1 MESPIV
7 KVENT
12 SVIRTTLGSTSSRR
26 VAIKSL
32 PTSALFSGNKVFEG
46 YLSYDQRVR
55 LSLARARAL
64 VHAYNLTVDDIASL
78 NQPFWDLHQDPAM
91 AMDTGA
97 GTLVTIQINLAAGT
111 LVKHAI
117 DSPETSKLLDD
128 VLAFR
133 VLAHYCLT
141 EVAHG
146 LDAINIETTATLLPD
161 GGFELHTPHPG
172 AAKIMPPTSPC
183 GLAAIGVVFAKLIAK
198 GRDYGIRAFV
208 LPFNNGKCM
217 MPGITS
223 KLLPPREGAP
233 PVYHSITSFN
243 NVKLP
248 SWALLGP
255 VGSQSED
262 KALVRANHLST
273 IWRTSVGG
281 LALGVSMI
289 PAIERSAYIAGRYSQ
304 RRTVGVPNA
313 PRIQILSFRTQ
324 HAPILV
330 ALAQSFV
337 AREFLK
343 VTLANFRNEK
353 SDLAVRMAW
362 ATILK
367 ATLVDHGKIATSV
380 LASRMGAQGLFAHN
394 EICSLHTSI
403 LGLSVAEGDVLGL
416 CIRLVSELLQERY
429 HIPKSTD
436 RSSLLARHEEALFAE
451 NQAILRQ
458 AGGHRSADF
467 NNLVLPKSELI
478 VRSIGHRMA
487 YDAAVAAK
495 LDSRIIDL
503 YLASAV
509 KLDMGW
515 YAEHTNFGSARQD
528 AMENAAVSAALPCL
542 DEWLERTGAEPY
554 CQVPIL
560 TDANWKFFV
569 DGLREYSSAPYP
581 TSSVQYALPT
591 LAKL

>member
-1 MESPIV
+1 MENPIV
-7 KVENT
+7 QIDRST
-12 SVIRTTLGSTSSRR
+12 PPATLLSSPSRR
-26 VAIKSL
+26 DAVKSL
-32 PTSALFSGNKVFEG
+32 PTSPLFSGNKVFEG

-55 LSLARARAL
+55 LSLARAKAL
-64 VHAYNLTVDDIASL
+64 VHAYKLTIDDIANL
-78 NQPFWDLHQDPAM
+78 NQPFWDLHTDPAM

-111 LVKHAI
+111 LVKHVRDHPTIAQ
-117 DSPETSKLLDD
+117 LVDD
-128 VLAFR
+128 VLTFR

-146 LDAINIETTATLLPD
+146 LDAINIETTATLLQD
-161 GGFELHTPHPG
+161 GRFDLHSPNPG

-183 GLAAIGVVFAKLIAK
+183 GIPAIGVIFAKLIVK
-198 GRDYGIRAFV
+198 GHDYGIRPFV
-208 LPFNNGKCM
+208 LPFNDGKSM
-217 MPGITS
+217 MPGITA
-223 KLLPPREGAP
+223 KLMPPREGAP

-243 NVKLP
+243 HVKLP
-248 SWALLGP
+248 SYALLGP
-255 VGSQSED
+255 VGSKSAD
-262 KALVRANHLST
+262 RALVRANHIST
-273 IWRTSVGG
+273 IWRTAVGG
-281 LALGVSMI
+281 LALGASMI
-289 PAIERSAYIAGRYSQ
+289 PAIERAGYIAGRYSQ

-313 PRIQILSFRTQ
+313 PRVQILSFRTQ

-337 AREFLK
+337 AKEFLK
-343 VTLANFRNEK
+343 VTLVNFKNEE

-362 ATILK
+362 GTILK

-380 LASRMGAQGLFAHN
+380 LSSRMGAQGLFAHN

-429 HIPKSTD
+429 HIPKSTNPT
-436 RSSLLARHEEALFAE
+436 SLLAQHEDGLMAE

-487 YDAAVAAK
+487 YDAAVAAG
-495 LDSRIIDL
+495 LDARITDL

-509 KLDMGW
+509 KLDGGW
-515 YAEHTNFGSARQD
+515 YAEHTDFGSARQD
-528 AMENAAVSAALPCL
+528 AAENAAIKAALPCL
-542 DEWLERTGAEPY
+542 DEWLVRTGAERY

-581 TSSVQYALPT
+581 TSSVPYALPT

>member
-1 MESPIV
+1 MENPTVQIDSQVLP
-7 KVENT
+7 
-12 SVIRTTLGSTSSRR
+12 TTFLPSISRR
-26 VAIKSL
+26 DAIKAL
-32 PTSALFSGNKVFEG
+32 PTSPLFSGNKVFEG

-55 LSLARARAL
+55 LSLARAKAL
-64 VHAYNLTVDDIASL
+64 VHAYNLTIDDIANL
-78 NQPFWDLHQDPAM
+78 NQPFWDLHTDPAM

-111 LVKHAI
+111 LVKHARDHPAI
-117 DSPETSKLLDD
+117 AKLVDD

-161 GGFELHTPHPG
+161 GGFDLHTPNPG

-183 GLAAIGVVFAKLIAK
+183 GIAAIGVIFAKLIVK
-198 GRDYGIRAFV
+198 GHDYGIRPFV
-208 LPFNNGKCM
+208 LPFNDGKSM
-217 MPGITS
+217 MPGITA

-243 NVKLP
+243 HVKLP
-248 SWALLGP
+248 SYALLGP
-255 VGSQSED
+255 VGSKSAD
-262 KALVRANHLST
+262 RALVRANHINT
-273 IWRTSVGG
+273 IWRTAVGG
-281 LALGVSMI
+281 LALGASMI
-289 PAIERSAYIAGRYSQ
+289 PAIERSGYIAGRYSQ

-313 PRIQILSFRTQ
+313 PRVQILSFRTQ

-337 AREFLK
+337 AKEFLK
-343 VTLANFRNEK
+343 VTLANFKDENN
-353 SDLAVRMAW
+353 DLAVRMAW

-380 LASRMGAQGLFAHN
+380 LSSRMGAQGLFAHN

-429 HIPKSTD
+429 HVPKSSNRD
-436 RSSLLARHEEALFAE
+436 SLLARHEESLFAE

-458 AGGHRSADF
+458 VGGHRSADF

-495 LDSRIIDL
+495 FDSRITDL

-509 KLDMGW
+509 KLDGGW
-515 YAEHTNFGSARQD
+515 YAEHTDFTSARQD
-528 AMENAAVSAALPCL
+528 AAENAAISAALPCL
-542 DEWLERTGAEPY
+542 DEWLARTGAERY

-581 TSSVQYALPT
+581 TSSVPYALPT